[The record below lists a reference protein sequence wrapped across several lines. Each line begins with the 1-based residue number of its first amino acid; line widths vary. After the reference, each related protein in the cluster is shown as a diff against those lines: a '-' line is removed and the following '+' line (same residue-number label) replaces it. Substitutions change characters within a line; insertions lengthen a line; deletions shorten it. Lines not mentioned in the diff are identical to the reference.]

1 MSSDIYEMHANIFR
15 ALAHPKRI
23 KIIELLEKQGKTCV
37 CEIAAQIQTDQ
48 PSVSKHLSI
57 LKNAGIIESEK
68 RGLRVECWLKTPAVL
83 DLLKGAQKILKKDLE
98 SRYIASLKR

>member
-1 MSSDIYEMHANIFR
+1 MDTYEMYANIFR

-37 CEIAAQIQTDQ
+37 CEIATQIQTDQ
-48 PSVSKHLSI
+48 PSVSKHLNI
-57 LKNAGIIESEK
+57 LRNAGIIDSEK
-68 RGLRVECWLKTPAVL
+68 RGLRVEYWLKTPVVSE
-83 DLLKGAQKILKKDLE
+83 LLKGVQEILKKDME

>member
-1 MSSDIYEMHANIFR
+1 MAADVHEMYANIFR

-23 KIIELLEKQGKTCV
+23 KIIELLEKHGKMCV
-37 CEIAAQIQTDQ
+37 CEIAAQTQIDQ

-68 RGLRVECWLKTPAVL
+68 QGLRVECWLKTPTVSE
-83 DLLKGAQKILKKDLE
+83 LLKGVREILRKDME

>member
-1 MSSDIYEMHANIFR
+1 MDTYEMYAGIFR
-15 ALAHPKRI
+15 ALAHPTRI

-48 PSVSKHLSI
+48 PSVSKHLNI
-57 LKNAGIIESEK
+57 LRNAGIIDSEK
-68 RGLRVECWLKTPAVL
+68 QGLKVECWLKTPVVSE
-83 DLLKGAQKILKKDLE
+83 LLKGVQEILKKDME